1 MDREALQAIV
11 HVVAKESA
19 TKQSMIAKKRKKN
32 AFVLLD
38 EKRQDSYS
46 LGGFHF

>member
-11 HVVAKESA
+11 HVVAKQSA
-19 TKQSMIAKKRKKN
+19 TKQSMIAKKEKN

-38 EKRQDSYS
+38 EKETRQ
-46 LGGFHF
+46 L